1 MPGPNDNEDTTTP
14 INWNDTHAIVTFN
27 SNITIE
33 ATARGVPVFTDS
45 MNSCAPI
52 AETDF
57 TKIETPKYEDREP
70 CYYSLA
76 YGQFSAEE
84 MSNGYAWKV
93 LDES

>member
-1 MPGPNDNEDTTTP
+1 
-14 INWNDTHAIVTFN
+14 
-27 SNITIE
+27 
-33 ATARGVPVFTDS
+33 

-57 TKIETPKYEDREP
+57 SKIETPKYADREP

-84 MSNGYAWKV
+84 MRNGWAWGI